1 MTKRLLFLSFLLL
14 LTSVFVYM
22 HLSQK
27 KKQQTLTILFP
38 IQKKRRRIF
47 IERITM

>member
-22 HLSQK
+22 HLSEK
-27 KKQQTLTILFP
+27 RHKNGLGILSD
-38 IQKKRRRIF
+38 
-47 IERITM
+47 ERL

>member
-27 KKQQTLTILFP
+27 KQQTLTTLFP
-38 IQKKRRRIF
+38 IQKKRRQIF